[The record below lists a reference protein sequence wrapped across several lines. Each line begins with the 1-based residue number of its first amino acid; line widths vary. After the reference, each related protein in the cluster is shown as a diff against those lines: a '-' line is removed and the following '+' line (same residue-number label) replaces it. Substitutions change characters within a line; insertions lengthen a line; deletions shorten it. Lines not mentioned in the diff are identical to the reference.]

1 MMNYSGNEVSASKLF
16 AQASC
21 HRTTFNNRGAQF
33 FLHTIS
39 LRFFSFHF
47 RDFGEVIVIEMVV
60 DYCGYWIFD
69 ARRSKKSCHKNLYPL
84 LCKYDILLHAFYA
97 FCPKT
102 FRILYSISFGER
114 M

>member
-1 MMNYSGNEVSASKLF
+1 MKSLRQSFLPKLLVTG
-16 AQASC
+16 QLSITVE
-21 HRTTFNNRGAQF
+21 HNF

-39 LRFFSFHF
+39 LRFLSFLF
-47 RDFGEVIVIEMVV
+47 RDFGEVMVIEMVV
-60 DYCGYWIFD
+60 DYCGYWIFNV
-69 ARRSKKSCHKNLYPL
+69 RRSEKSCHKNLYPL